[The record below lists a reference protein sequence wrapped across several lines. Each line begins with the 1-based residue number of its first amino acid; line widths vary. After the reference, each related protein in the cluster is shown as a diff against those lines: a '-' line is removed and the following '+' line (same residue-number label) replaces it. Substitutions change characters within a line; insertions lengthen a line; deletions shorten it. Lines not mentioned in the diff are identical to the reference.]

1 MQVLNFNRFGKEKA
15 ENHEKISKSFK
26 ENIRNN
32 SETASLE
39 DGEQRY
45 ETDDEK
51 DQPTYHPV
59 VTEQHTSPMV
69 NLVDA
74 PLTESNVV
82 EGDIA
87 NEDLVIDDGTDD
99 ELQASGMS
107 KTDSRSM
114 AQYSI
119 DRKRRR
125 NKFDS
130 NGSRRRERKF
140 NGLDSQGDITSKSS
154 KTIQLVNPPSPE
166 LNLND
171 LTSQGTGQ
179 NDLRLKLRRTNTNNT
194 NNIQASSSI

>member
-1 MQVLNFNRFGKEKA
+1 
-15 ENHEKISKSFK
+15 
-26 ENIRNN
+26 
-32 SETASLE
+32 
-39 DGEQRY
+39 
-45 ETDDEK
+45 
-51 DQPTYHPV
+51 
-59 VTEQHTSPMV
+59 MV

-87 NEDLVIDDGTDD
+87 NEELIIDDGTDD
-99 ELQASGMS
+99 EFQASGMS

-130 NGSRRRERKF
+130 NGSRRRERKL

-154 KTIQLVNPPSPE
+154 KTIQLMNPPSPE

-171 LTSQGTGQ
+171 LNSQGTGET
-179 NDLRLKLRRTNTNNT
+179 DLRLKLRRTNTNNT
-194 NNIQASSSI
+194 NNI

>member
-1 MQVLNFNRFGKEKA
+1 
-15 ENHEKISKSFK
+15 
-26 ENIRNN
+26 
-32 SETASLE
+32 
-39 DGEQRY
+39 
-45 ETDDEK
+45 
-51 DQPTYHPV
+51 
-59 VTEQHTSPMV
+59 MV

-87 NEDLVIDDGTDD
+87 NEELVIDDGTDD

-154 KTIQLVNPPSPE
+154 KTI
-166 LNLND
+166 
-171 LTSQGTGQ
+171 
-179 NDLRLKLRRTNTNNT
+179 
-194 NNIQASSSI
+194 